1 MDGSRA
7 RLAAGVAA
15 AVLAFAGVGCGS
27 SNEDLVNSVYEEG
40 QELSSEAVD
49 AVDQAAPDADEAA
62 KDAPKPGKE
71 ATK

>member
-15 AVLAFAGVGCGS
+15 GVLVFVGVGCGS
-27 SNEDLVNSVYEEG
+27 SNEDLVNSVYEQG

-49 AVDQAAPDADEAA
+49 AVDEAAPDADEAA
-62 KDAPKPGKE
+62 TDAPKSEEE
-71 ATK
+71 AIK